1 MISPRASGLG
11 PRFALIMLLSGC
23 SFFSRTK
30 NTIYSLDRI
39 PPAAAVANVHGIPI
53 GIDSVELPP
62 GFDRREIV
70 VRQADQKLD
79 VRSTQQWSA
88 GLQDLVLHTLAFDL
102 ASRLPEGMVI
112 LPGALRP
119 AAMRSLDVAFEEIS
133 AGPEH
138 AVVIDAHW
146 TLRQGSI
153 TSISH
158 HERISIDIS
167 SLDSAQ
173 VAAGMSQALAALG
186 DKIAAGIPP

>member
-1 MISPRASGLG
+1 MTSPRSSVLG
-11 PRFALIMLLSGC
+11 PRFAFIVLLSGC
-23 SFFSRTK
+23 SFFSHTK

-39 PPAAAVANVHGIPI
+39 PPTAPVANVRGIPI

-112 LPGALRP
+112 LPGALKP

-133 AGPEH
+133 AGPER
-138 AVVIDAHW
+138 AVVVDAHW

-158 HERISIDIS
+158 HERISIDIA
-167 SLDSAQ
+167 SLDSKD
-173 VAAGMSQALAALG
+173 VATGMSQALAALG
-186 DKIAAGIPP
+186 DKIVAGVPP

>member
-11 PRFALIMLLSGC
+11 PRLALVVVLSGC
-23 SFFSRTK
+23 SLFSRTK

-39 PPAAAVANVHGIPI
+39 PPATAVANVRGIPI
-53 GIDSVELPP
+53 GIDSVEIPP

-88 GLQDLVLHTLAFDL
+88 GLQDLALHTLAFDL

-112 LPGALRP
+112 LPGAVRP

-133 AGPEH
+133 AGPDH
-138 AVVIDAHW
+138 SVVLDAHW
-146 TLRQGSI
+146 TLRQGTV
-153 TSISH
+153 TSSSH
-158 HERISIDIS
+158 HERISIDIR
-167 SLDSAQ
+167 SLDSKD
-173 VAAGMSQALAALG
+173 VATGMSQALAALS
-186 DKIAAGIPP
+186 DKIVAGITP